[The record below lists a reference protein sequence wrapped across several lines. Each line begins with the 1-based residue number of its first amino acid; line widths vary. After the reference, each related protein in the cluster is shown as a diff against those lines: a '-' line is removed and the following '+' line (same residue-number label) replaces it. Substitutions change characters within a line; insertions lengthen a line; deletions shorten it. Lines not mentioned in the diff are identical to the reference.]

1 MESPRD
7 KDHME
12 LLADVG
18 GKPGVDC
25 RGFCSYCYFKNVRDF
40 KPFGCRFCS
49 PLSEGCDYCGRA
61 IAEKYAGFK
70 PLLRVA
76 QDVNATLKMSSKD
89 PEKVTISGAG
99 DVSCYPDLLEL
110 TELLACLQVPI
121 HLGYTSGKGFDS
133 PEAADK
139 LVDNNVREVSF
150 TVFATS
156 AHLRKRYMADPS
168 PEASLRSLSTFCES
182 CDVYAAAV
190 IIPGVNDGDVLRKTC
205 DDLEGM
211 GARGLILMRFANHA
225 KEGLILGNAPIIRN
239 VESQSI
245 ESFKELV
252 SSINDHYKLRVT
264 GTPLW
269 DPEIGSPFFVA
280 GNPEAYLPRTEKRA
294 TVITGAVAGPYLRSI
309 FRRIAPNV
317 NVVSTEKEIACLI
330 TLEDIQELSLTDM
343 NETVIIP
350 GRAMVHDKAATAA
363 LRADGVYRIVRRGPE
378 QLTVDGEMSI
388 GLRREEVLARE
399 VASFKELIRTID
411 VIGT

>member
-1 MESPRD
+1 
-7 KDHME
+7 ME

-25 RGFCSYCYFKNVRDF
+25 RGFCSYCYFKKVTDF

-61 IAEKYAGFK
+61 IAEKYSGFK

-76 QDVNATLKMSSKD
+76 QDVHATLKMSSKD
-89 PEKVTISGAG
+89 PEKVTISGGG

-110 TELLACLQVPI
+110 AELLASLQVPI

-133 PEAADK
+133 PEAAEK
-139 LVDNNVREVSF
+139 LINNNVREVSF
-150 TVFATS
+150 TVFATDPG
-156 AHLRKRYMADPS
+156 LRKRYMADPT
-168 PEASLRSLSTFCES
+168 PEASLQCLSTFCAS
-182 CDVYAAAV
+182 SDVYAAAV
-190 IIPGVNDGDVLRKTC
+190 IVPGVNDGDVLRKTC

-211 GARGLILMRFANHA
+211 GARGLILMRFANHT
-225 KEGLILGNAPIIRN
+225 KEGLILGNAPIMRDI
-239 VESQSI
+239 ESQPM

-252 SSINDHYKLRVT
+252 SSINDRYKLRVT

-269 DPEIGSPFFVA
+269 DPEIGSPFYVA
-280 GNPEAYLPRTEKRA
+280 SNPEAHLPRTEKRA

-309 FRRIAPNV
+309 FQRIAPNV

-330 TLEDIQELSLTDM
+330 TLDDIQKLDLADM

-378 QLTVDGEMSI
+378 ELTVDGEMSI
-388 GLRREEVLARE
+388 GLRREEVLRRE
-399 VASFKELIRTID
+399 VASFKELIRTINA
-411 VIGT
+411 IGT

>member
-1 MESPRD
+1 
-7 KDHME
+7 ME

-25 RGFCSYCYFKNVRDF
+25 RGFCSYCYFKKVTDF

-61 IAEKYAGFK
+61 IAEKYSGFK

-76 QDVNATLKMSSKD
+76 QDVHATLKMSSKD
-89 PEKVTISGAG
+89 PEKVTISGGG

-110 TELLACLQVPI
+110 AELLASLQVPI

-133 PEAADK
+133 PEAAEK
-139 LVDNNVREVSF
+139 LINNNVREVSF
-150 TVFATS
+150 TVFATDPG
-156 AHLRKRYMADPS
+156 LRKRYMADPT
-168 PEASLRSLSTFCES
+168 PEASLQCLSTFCAS
-182 CDVYAAAV
+182 SDVYAAAV
-190 IIPGVNDGDVLRKTC
+190 IVPGVNDGDVLRKTC

-211 GARGLILMRFANHA
+211 GARGLILMRFANHT
-225 KEGLILGNAPIIRN
+225 KEGLILGNAPIMRDI
-239 VESQSI
+239 ESQPM

-252 SSINDHYKLRVT
+252 SSINDRYKLRVT

-269 DPEIGSPFFVA
+269 DPEIGSPFYVA
-280 GNPEAYLPRTEKRA
+280 SNPEAHLPRTEKRA

-309 FRRIAPNV
+309 FQRIAPNV

-330 TLEDIQELSLTDM
+330 TLDDIQKLDLADM

-378 QLTVDGEMSI
+378 ELTVDGEMSI
-388 GLRREEVLARE
+388 GLRREEVLRRE
-399 VASFKELIRTID
+399 IASFKELIRTINA
-411 VIGT
+411 IGT

>member
-1 MESPRD
+1 
-7 KDHME
+7 ME

-25 RGFCSYCYFKNVRDF
+25 RGFCSYCYFKKVKDF

-61 IAEKYAGFK
+61 IAEKYSGFK

-76 QDVNATLKMSSKD
+76 QDVHATLKMSSKD
-89 PEKVTISGAG
+89 PEKVTISGGG

-110 TELLACLQVPI
+110 AELLASLQVPI

-133 PEAADK
+133 PEAAEK
-139 LVDNNVREVSF
+139 LINNNVREVSF
-150 TVFATS
+150 TVFATDPG
-156 AHLRKRYMADPS
+156 LRKRYMADPT
-168 PEASLRSLSTFCES
+168 PEASLQCLSTFCAS
-182 CDVYAAAV
+182 SDVYGAAV
-190 IIPGVNDGDVLRKTC
+190 IVPGVNDGDVLRKTC

-211 GARGLILMRFANHA
+211 GARGLILMRFANHT
-225 KEGLILGNAPIIRN
+225 KEGLILGNAPIMRDI
-239 VESQSI
+239 ESQPM

-252 SSINDHYKLRVT
+252 SSINDRYKLRVT

-269 DPEIGSPFFVA
+269 DPEIGSPFYVA
-280 GNPEAYLPRTEKRA
+280 SNPEAHLPRTEKRA

-309 FRRIAPNV
+309 FQRIAPNV

-330 TLEDIQELSLTDM
+330 TLDDIQKLDLADM

-378 QLTVDGEMSI
+378 ELTVDGEMSI
-388 GLRREEVLARE
+388 GLRREEVLRRE
-399 VASFKELIRTID
+399 VASFKELIRTINA
-411 VIGT
+411 IGT

>member
-1 MESPRD
+1 
-7 KDHME
+7 ME

-25 RGFCSYCYFKNVRDF
+25 RGFCSYCYFKNVKDF

-49 PLSEGCDYCGRA
+49 PLSEGCDYCERA
-61 IAEKYAGFK
+61 IAEKYPGFK

-76 QDVNATLKMSSKD
+76 QDVHATLKMSSKD
-89 PEKVTISGAG
+89 PEKVTISGGG

-110 TELLACLQVPI
+110 AELLASLQVPI

-156 AHLRKRYMADPS
+156 PHLRKRYMRDPT
-168 PEASLRSLSTFCES
+168 PEASLQCLSTFCAS
-182 CDVYAAAV
+182 CDVYGAAV
-190 IIPGVNDGDVLRKTC
+190 IVPGVNDGDVLRRTC
-205 DDLEGM
+205 DDLERM

-239 VESQSI
+239 IESQPI

-252 SSINDHYKLRVT
+252 SSINDDYKLRVT

-269 DPEIGSPFFVA
+269 DPEIGSPFYVA
-280 GNPEAYLPRTEKRA
+280 SNPEAHLPRTEKRA

-309 FRRIAPNV
+309 FQRIAPNV

-330 TLEDIQELSLTDM
+330 TLDDIQKLNLADM

-388 GLRREEVLARE
+388 GLRREEVLKCE
-399 VASFKELIRTID
+399 VASFKELIRTISA
-411 VIGT
+411 IGT

>member
-1 MESPRD
+1 
-7 KDHME
+7 ME

-25 RGFCSYCYFKNVRDF
+25 RGFCSYCYFKKVKDF

-76 QDVNATLKMSSKD
+76 QDVHATLKMSAKD
-89 PEKVTISGAG
+89 PEKVTISGGG

-110 TELLACLQVPI
+110 AELLSSLQVPI

-133 PEAADK
+133 REPAET
-139 LVDNNVREVSF
+139 LVDCNVREVSF
-150 TVFATS
+150 TVFATDPD
-156 AHLRKRYMADPS
+156 LRKRYMGDPS
-168 PEASLRSLSTFCES
+168 PEASLECLSTFSTC

-190 IIPGVNDGDVLRKTC
+190 IVPGINDGDILRKTC
-205 DDLEGM
+205 DDLEAM

-225 KEGLILGNAPIIRN
+225 KEGLILGNAPIMRDI
-239 VESQSI
+239 ESQPI

-252 SSINDHYKLRVT
+252 SSINDQYKLRVT

-269 DPEIGSPFFVA
+269 DPEIGSPFYVA
-280 GNPEAYLPRTEKRA
+280 GNPEAHLPRTEKRA
-294 TVITGAVAGPYLRSI
+294 TVITGAVAAPYLSSI
-309 FRRIAPNV
+309 FKRIAPNV

-330 TLEDIQELSLTDM
+330 TLDDIKKLKLKEIE
-343 NETVIIP
+343 ETVIIP
-350 GRAMVHDKAATAA
+350 GRAMVHDKAVTEV

-378 QLTVDGEMSI
+378 QLTLDGEMSI
-388 GLRREEVLARE
+388 GLQREEVLQRE
-399 VASFKELIRTID
+399 VESFTELIRTIHA
-411 VIGT
+411 IGT

>member
-1 MESPRD
+1 
-7 KDHME
+7 ME

-25 RGFCSYCYFKNVRDF
+25 RGFCSYCYFKKVKDF

-76 QDVNATLKMSSKD
+76 QDVHATLKMSSRD
-89 PEKVTISGAG
+89 PEKVTISGGG

-110 TELLACLQVPI
+110 AELLSSLQVPI

-133 PEAADK
+133 LEPAET
-139 LVDNNVREVSF
+139 LVNCNVREVSF
-150 TVFATS
+150 TVFATDPS
-156 AHLRKRYMADPS
+156 LRKRYMGDPS
-168 PEASLRSLSTFCES
+168 PEASLQCLSTFSTC

-190 IIPGVNDGDVLRKTC
+190 IVPGINDGDVLRKTC
-205 DDLEGM
+205 DDLEAM

-225 KEGLILGNAPIIRN
+225 KEGLILGNAPIMRDI
-239 VESQSI
+239 ESQPI

-269 DPEIGSPFFVA
+269 DPEIGSPFYVA
-280 GNPEAYLPRTEKRA
+280 GNPEAHLPRTEKHA
-294 TVITGAVAGPYLRSI
+294 TVITGAVAGPYLSSI
-309 FRRIAPNV
+309 FKRIAPNV

-330 TLEDIQELSLTDM
+330 TLDDIQKLKLEEID
-343 NETVIIP
+343 ETVIIP
-350 GRAMVHDKAATAA
+350 GRAMVHDKAVAAA
-363 LRADGVYRIVRRGPE
+363 LRGDGVYRIVRRGPE
-378 QLTVDGEMSI
+378 QLTLDGEMSI
-388 GLRREEVLARE
+388 GLQREEVLQRE
-399 VASFKELIRTID
+399 VEGFTELIRTINA
-411 VIGT
+411 VGT